1 MGWAGLWNKRFE
13 PIMSNFWGRFFQ
25 LFVGEKNNIVASAV
39 KSCIEK
45 RLKKFGGMSFF
56 FRKNIFLGLKMLGRE
71 QTTVGYTVME
81 NAFTDLSNEKIS
93 FQPIEWSYKLREGY

>member
-1 MGWAGLWNKRFE
+1 
-13 PIMSNFWGRFFQ
+13 
-25 LFVGEKNNIVASAV
+25 
-39 KSCIEK
+39 
-45 RLKKFGGMSFF
+45 
-56 FRKNIFLGLKMLGRE
+56 MLGRE